1 MTSTVG
7 IDSSWMSPAPQLP
20 GWLETHSWNRPEWT
34 VEQLIAA
41 KKGRT
46 VSVVL
51 PALNEQETV
60 AAVIDTISPLLG
72 GLVDELIVLDS
83 GSTDDT
89 AIRAVAAGARVVS

>member
-1 MTSTVG
+1 MTHQLNEVIG
-7 IDSSWMSPAPQLP
+7 IDPS
-20 GWLETHSWNRPEWT
+20 WLETHSWNRPDWT

-60 AAVIDTISPLLG
+60 AAVVDTISPLLG
-72 GLVDELIVLDS
+72 SLVDELIVLLDRL
-83 GSTDDT
+83 
-89 AIRAVAAGARVVS
+89 RARQKTRQKTGKDER